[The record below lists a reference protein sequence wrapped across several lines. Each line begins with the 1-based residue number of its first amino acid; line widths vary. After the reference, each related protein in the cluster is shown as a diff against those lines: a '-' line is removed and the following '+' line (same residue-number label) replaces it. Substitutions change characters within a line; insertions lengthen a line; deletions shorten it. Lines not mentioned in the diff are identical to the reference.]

1 MMLTKQRKDG
11 KWADGNSN
19 GGNRDREKGKHRA
32 FLFPFFLP
40 FLIVI
45 FLLLRTPQQQ

>member
-1 MMLTKQRKDG
+1 MMLTKQRQDG
-11 KWADGNSN
+11 KWAAGNIN

-32 FLFPFFLP
+32 FLSLFFLL

-45 FLLLRTPQQQ
+45 FLLLRTPQ